1 MGNFVDIRN
10 TSVKVFIIVW
20 GLIKH
25 AGHLV
30 LMILKQYL
38 LTKSPED
45 KEFIHY
51 STALG
56 RVSRRTGNTIRAQ
69 DGFGYANSHTPSLP
83 EQLTIV
89 FILMTIS
96 SIKISPS
103 VETFQDPFLQG
114 ALALHS
120 ACYLNTSYSTLALN
134 HSEYT

>member
-69 DGFGYANSHTPSLP
+69 DGFGYANSHTLHRVEKHMSQTTPP
-83 EQLTIV
+83 P
-89 FILMTIS
+89 LMGPVT
-96 SIKISPS
+96 
-103 VETFQDPFLQG
+103 
-114 ALALHS
+114 
-120 ACYLNTSYSTLALN
+120 
-134 HSEYT
+134 

>member
-1 MGNFVDIRN
+1 MYC
-10 TSVKVFIIVW
+10 T
-20 GLIKH
+20 
-25 AGHLV
+25 
-30 LMILKQYL
+30 ILGQVSGK
-38 LTKSPED
+38 TRGP
-45 KEFIHY
+45 
-51 STALG
+51 LG
-56 RVSRRTGNTIRAQ
+56 AQ
-69 DGFGYANSHTPSLP
+69 DSISYANSHTPSLP